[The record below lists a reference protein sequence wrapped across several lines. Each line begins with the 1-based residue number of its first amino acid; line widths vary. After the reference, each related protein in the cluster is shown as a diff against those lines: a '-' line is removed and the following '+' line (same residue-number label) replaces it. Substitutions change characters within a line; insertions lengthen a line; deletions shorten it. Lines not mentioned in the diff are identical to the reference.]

1 MESQSEQKVRE
12 LFRTISPWFAPDQAY
27 IFDLAK
33 DDWGARLA
41 IASALL
47 ESDKEPEAVLV
58 LESIVSA
65 PPSENSENES
75 ARIRAYLE
83 LADIRMEQLQYAEAE
98 DLLWQARN
106 AYEKD
111 LDLEFFRED
120 ISLLIAQCRFGQGF
134 VQEAIDRAEEI
145 LHKLRSLNADGE
157 KLAKTHQQLGWYYY
171 HKTDGETALK
181 HLKQAMELAPSLE
194 RELVDKGLEAEKSQD
209 FEKAIEHYF
218 DSIRYDS

>member
-12 LFRTISPWFAPDQAY
+12 LFRTISPWFDPGNAF

-33 DDWGARLA
+33 EDWGARLA
-41 IASALL
+41 IANALL

-65 PPSENSENES
+65 PPSENSGNES

-83 LADIRMEQLQYAEAE
+83 LADLRIEQLKYAEAE
-98 DLLWQARN
+98 DLLWKARN
-106 AYEKD
+106 EYAKD

-145 LHKLRSLNADGE
+145 LHKLRSLNADAV
-157 KLAKTHQQLGWYYY
+157 KLAKTHQQLGWYYS
-171 HKTDGETALK
+171 HKADAETSLK
-181 HLKQAMELAPSLE
+181 HLKQAMELAPSLD
-194 RELVDKGLEAEKSQD
+194 RELVDEGLEAERTENY
-209 FEKAIEHYF
+209 EKAIEHYF